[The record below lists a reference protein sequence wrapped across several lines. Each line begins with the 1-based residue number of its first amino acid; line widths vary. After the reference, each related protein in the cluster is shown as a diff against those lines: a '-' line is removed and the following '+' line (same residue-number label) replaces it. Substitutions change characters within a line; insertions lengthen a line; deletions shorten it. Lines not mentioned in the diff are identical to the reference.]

1 MATAGGRADAARSP
15 ALQDRLDIA
24 DLLARYCVALDG
36 RDWDLLGQVFTEDAA
51 AEYGSAGS
59 PRGLPAIVEV
69 VRASLEPLDA
79 SQHFIGTSLIEA
91 TGADEATGRTYLIAQ
106 HVKNGTPG
114 GDLFTI
120 AGTYVDR
127 FVRTRDGWRIA
138 DRHLHHTWTQGN
150 PAVLASHRAGPGT
163 G

>member
-1 MATAGGRADAARSP
+1 MATGRADAPRSP
-15 ALQDRLDIA
+15 APRDRLDIA
-24 DLLARYCVALDG
+24 DLLARYCVALDS
-36 RDWDLLGQVFTEDAA
+36 RDWGLLGQVFTEDAT
-51 AEYGSAGS
+51 AEYGRAGS

-91 TGADEATGRTYLIAQ
+91 TGTDGATGRTYVIAH
-106 HVKNGTPG
+106 HVKNDTPG
-114 GDLFTI
+114 GGVFTI
-120 AGTYVDR
+120 GGTYVDR

-138 DRHLHHTWTQGN
+138 DRRLIHTWTQGN
-150 PAVLASHRAGPGT
+150 PAVLASHRPRPGT